1 MNKGKTDELPEMFPQ
16 DLVRKEETE
25 QAADGVPPRAV
36 QGPREERAQD
46 PARAQAPG
54 VQARQGQEVAVVGPG
69 PGATPATQAA
79 PPKAAVDT
87 DDRGVLA
94 AKNLDAQYR
103 LATVL
108 AASGVLGEAYNG
120 KPAAVVMAMNLAAEK
135 GKNPFSY
142 LHSSYEVKGRITEWG
157 GGPLGAVLTSGLV
170 KEFKVV
176 YVSQEGKVIDEMDFK
191 TPVWAVAAIGER
203 TSPPVR
209 AIRYFTAEDA
219 VKAKLDKKDTY
230 QQYHRRMY
238 ETKAVGAL
246 LKLVWPDVIE
256 GIPMP
261 EYDEHVP
268 SSSNDSS
275 APTGGQLSA
284 KEKLKRASQGSQAQE
299 GTEEPAVSGVQ
310 ENTGGSLPR
319 ENVRGNAER
328 SSGQH
333 DLDVSEASHGAAQPG
348 VVQVPEQVPVRA
360 ARARKA
366 RVADR
371 AAPVQN

>member
-1 MNKGKTDELPEMFPQ
+1 MSNGKTDKLPEMFPQ
-16 DLVRKEETE
+16 DLVKNTE
-25 QAADGVPPRAV
+25 AVAQPTSMDQIPPDRELKSAGPVQTQAPAVVTPQAAA
-36 QGPREERAQD
+36 
-46 PARAQAPG
+46 PA
-54 VQARQGQEVAVVGPG
+54 
-69 PGATPATQAA
+69 
-79 PPKAAVDT
+79 PKHAVDT

-94 AKNLDAQYR
+94 AKNLDAQWR

-108 AASGVLGEAYNG
+108 AQSGVLGDAYNG

-176 YVSQEGKVIDEMDFK
+176 YVSTEGKVIDEMDFK
-191 TPVWAVAAIGER
+191 TQVWAVAAIGER
-203 TSPPVR
+203 TNPPIR

-230 QQYHRRMY
+230 QQYPRRMW

-268 SSSNDSS
+268 SAGSTEPSNN
-275 APTGGQLSA
+275 AGGLSA

-299 GTEEPAVSGVQ
+299 GTEEPAVPGVQ
-310 ENTGGSLPR
+310 ENTGGSVPR

-328 SSGQH
+328 SSEQRGP
-333 DLDVSEASHGAAQPG
+333 DVQEAPHGAAQPG
-348 VVQVPEQVPVRA
+348 VVQVPEQVPVRT